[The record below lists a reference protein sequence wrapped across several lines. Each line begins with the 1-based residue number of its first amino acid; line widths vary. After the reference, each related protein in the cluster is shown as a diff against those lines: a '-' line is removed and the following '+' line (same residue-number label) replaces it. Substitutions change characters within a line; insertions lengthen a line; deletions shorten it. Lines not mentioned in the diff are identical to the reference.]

1 MELFGSSIKK
11 YLIFLDME
19 PCTFRGPSFKN
30 EKNPP
35 QKKFLVFQ
43 GMKLSISKIF

>member
-30 EKNPP
+30 ENNPP
-35 QKKFLVFQ
+35 QKNSLYFRE
-43 GMKLSISKIF
+43 